1 MSLPI
6 RVRLTLWY
14 STILLFTLLS
24 FSLIVDLSVRAD
36 VERGVDAGLQVRLT
50 ALEVYMRR
58 EVPRHRR
65 EQMNHEF

>member
-50 ALEVYMRR
+50 ALEVYMQR